1 LKTCI
6 IIPTYNNAPKLR
18 GVLESVLEQG
28 LTVLVVNDG
37 STDSTME
44 VLDAFSHALE
54 IITYAENKGKGF
66 ALLEGFTKAMDMGYE
81 AAITI
86 DSDGQH
92 DPSDI
97 QLLLKAQKE
106 HPNKVLMG
114 SRDLYAAGAPGKS
127 SFGNK
132 FSNFWFWVET
142 GIKLPDTQTGFR
154 LYPIKPLLR
163 FKYLT
168 KRFGFEIESIVK
180 LAWSGVQFEPVKI
193 NVSYPDDRITHFR
206 PIKDFTRISILNVWL
221 VTIAILY
228 HIPKRILSGN
238 SSKNK

>member
-18 GVLESVLEQG
+18 GVLEGVLEQG
-28 LTVLVVNDG
+28 LAVLVVNDG

-44 VLDAFSHALE
+44 VLDAYSDAVE
-54 IITYAENKGKGF
+54 IITYSENRGKGF
-66 ALLEGFTKAMDMGYE
+66 ALMRGFNKAMALGYE
-81 AAITI
+81 TAITI

-97 QLLLKAQKE
+97 QLLLEAQKE

-154 LYPIKPLLR
+154 LYPIEPLLR

-168 KRFGFEIESIVK
+168 KRFGFEVESIVK
-180 LAWSGVQFEPVKI
+180 LAWSGVRFEPVKI
-193 NVSYPDDRITHFR
+193 NVSYPEDRITHFR

-228 HIPKRILSGN
+228 YIPKRTLSRN
-238 SSKNK
+238 SRKNK